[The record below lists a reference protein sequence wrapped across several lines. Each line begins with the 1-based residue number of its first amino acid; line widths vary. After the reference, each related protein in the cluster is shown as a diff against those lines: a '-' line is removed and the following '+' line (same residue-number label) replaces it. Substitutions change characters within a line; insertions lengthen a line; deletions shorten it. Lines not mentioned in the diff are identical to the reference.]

1 MDATAALSE
10 LLALSTQVVEVV
22 IDGPGGAIEA
32 VHAASEERGLS
43 LAAAGASLLA
53 EAATLR
59 RSGPE
64 VERVQVDLERG
75 SLVAVR
81 GGWQDDRRDDRP
93 RADSRSR
100 GLRPPNR
107 APSRRGGSR
116 VRLLLLGAAAVA
128 AWLVLRRRGGDA
140 RRVVVAW
147 DDGSEVDLA
156 AGTSMPERDRLLE
169 IAEGV
174 LP

>member
-59 RSGPE
+59 PSGPE
-64 VERVQVDLERG
+64 VERVQVDLDRG

-81 GGWQDDRRDDRP
+81 TGGRTIVATTVP
-93 RADSRSR
+93 EPTA
-100 GLRPPNR
+100 GL
-107 APSRRGGSR
+107 
-116 VRLLLLGAAAVA
+116 VA
-128 AWLVLRRRGGDA
+128 FDLRTVLRR
-140 RRVVVAW
+140 VA
-147 DDGSEVDLA
+147 ERA
-156 AGTSMPERDRLLE
+156 A
-169 IAEGV
+169 
-174 LP
+174 

>member
-22 IDGPGGAIEA
+22 IDGADGAIEA
-32 VHAASEERGLS
+32 VHTASEERGRS

-64 VERVQVDLERG
+64 VERVQVDLDRG

-81 GGWQDDRRDDRP
+81 GGGRTIVATTVPEPTAGLVAFDLRTALRRV
-93 RADSRSR
+93 AE
-100 GLRPPNR
+100 
-107 APSRRGGSR
+107 
-116 VRLLLLGAAAVA
+116 GAA
-128 AWLVLRRRGGDA
+128 
-140 RRVVVAW
+140 
-147 DDGSEVDLA
+147 
-156 AGTSMPERDRLLE
+156 
-169 IAEGV
+169 
-174 LP
+174 